1 MKKTNVFLYTIL
13 MSLLFLSCKETKK
26 KPQDTTAEM
35 SLPSYTNPLNVEFG
49 DPYILDNEDGTYYM
63 YGTGSGAKDGF
74 VTYSSTNLVDW
85 TLEKQVYT
93 GNTESA
99 WNVANFWAP
108 EVYKMKGKYYLFF
121 SADWKNNP
129 TNELENFKIGVAV
142 SDSPTG
148 PFVDLKDEP
157 LFDPGYPIIDANV
170 FKDDNGKYYLY
181 YSRACYKNPVE
192 SDIATWA
199 KEEGLYDEIEESWVY
214 GVELQ
219 PDFKGVIGEPVLLL
233 SPPKSMD
240 DVNAEWESRSIT
252 SKEVNRR
259 WTEGSFT
266 FKHKDTYYMMYSAN
280 HFAGENYA
288 VGYATA
294 SHPLGPYTKAANNPV
309 LQKNT
314 STGGEVTGTGHN
326 MVLFLEDNSMLCVYH
341 GRTKATGNNRVVFM
355 DKMHIEEDGTL
366 VVEGPS
372 TTEKP
377 NPIQP

>member
-13 MSLLFLSCKETKK
+13 MSLLFVSCKETKK
-26 KPQDTTAEM
+26 KQQDTTAEM

-93 GNTESA
+93 GNTESS

-108 EVYKMKGKYYLFF
+108 EVYKMKDKYYLFF

-280 HFAGENYA
+280 HFAENYA